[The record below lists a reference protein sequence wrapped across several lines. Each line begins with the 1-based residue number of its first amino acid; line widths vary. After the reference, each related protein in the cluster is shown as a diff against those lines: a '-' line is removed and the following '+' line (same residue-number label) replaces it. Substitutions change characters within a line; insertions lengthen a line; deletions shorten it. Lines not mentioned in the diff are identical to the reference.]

1 MHCPLTGR
9 PWIPWFTGTGH
20 VWPLLNG
27 ERGEQDLQSGDPAGA
42 SQQLAAMANLAT
54 GSG

>member
-1 MHCPLTGR
+1 MHCPMTGR

-27 ERGEQDLQSGDPAGA
+27 ERGEQDLQTSDPAAPPRCCWMTNFAEGWA
-42 SQQLAAMANLAT
+42 
-54 GSG
+54 